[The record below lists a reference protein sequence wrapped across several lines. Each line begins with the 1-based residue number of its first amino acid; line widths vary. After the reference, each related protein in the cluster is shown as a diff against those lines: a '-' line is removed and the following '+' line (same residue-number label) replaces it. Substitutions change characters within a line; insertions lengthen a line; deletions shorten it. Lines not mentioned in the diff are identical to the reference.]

1 MAAINRAVIVNP
13 VCFAMIASSLC
24 NSAGRRIV
32 VCSRS
37 ICSPPPL
44 LSLKANFYLSSV
56 AKRYS
61 NDIPVK
67 NVSRIFIASGNVNA
81 NFPLILSLVLLSVF
95 PITRL
100 MSDIETPYL
109 TISALKFLVTIS
121 PPSTLRGGF
130 YCYIT
135 TFNGGSQEVFP
146 PLKEIFF
153 LICIKRYAILLIE
166 RGCA

>member
-1 MAAINRAVIVNP
+1 MQRLFGKQIHGKAIGG
-13 VCFAMIASSLC
+13 SSLVAFFTHTF
-24 NSAGRRIV
+24 NVFHS
-32 VCSRS
+32 S
-37 ICSPPPL
+37 PL